1 MQIEILIR
9 ISYFQVL
16 ENFLHV
22 ILNVRQFILVLVE
35 FSEIFTM
42 EPLFRDGKRKCLK
55 SCLTRF
61 LAKSHNDSH
70 PLCGQS
76 GFEC

>member
-1 MQIEILIR
+1 MQIEILMW

-16 ENFLHV
+16 ENFLHG
-22 ILNVRQFILVLVE
+22 ILNVRQFILVLVK

-42 EPLFRDGKRKCLK
+42 EPLFRDGKRKCLQ

-61 LAKSHNDSH
+61 LAKIA
-70 PLCGQS
+70 
-76 GFEC
+76 